1 MKQQLS
7 EAQFCC
13 YFIWLNVFVSFNSHF
28 PCAPPVT
35 DGYML
40 QQVGVPP
47 SHPPP
52 LLSTFSSKTPWEH
65 GTGTDLLP
73 RAQVLPSTQPHIHT
87 SRYHT
92 VCKTRWH
99 QCRLFFLLCWW
110 PIHSGGFGMG
120 SRSAT
125 TSPTGSVHSTPTHQT
140 KPNTL
145 DPFAD
150 IGNLGASLGG
160 ETLVMLLSS

>member
-13 YFIWLNVFVSFNSHF
+13 YFIWLNVFMSFNSHF

-92 VCKTRWH
+92 VKH
-99 QCRLFFLLCWW
+99 VG
-110 PIHSGGFGMG
+110 I
-120 SRSAT
+120 
-125 TSPTGSVHSTPTHQT
+125 SVVYFSCFADGRFIQEVLVWAVGQPLPVPLAQSTAPPPT
-140 KPNTL
+140 KPSQTL
-145 DPFAD
+145 WTH
-150 IGNLGASLGG
+150 SLILATWG
-160 ETLVMLLSS
+160 EALEVRRW

>member
-1 MKQQLS
+1 MSL
-7 EAQFCC
+7 
-13 YFIWLNVFVSFNSHF
+13 NSHF
-28 PCAPPVT
+28 PCALPVT
-35 DGYML
+35 DGYVL

-73 RAQVLPSTQPHIHT
+73 QAQVLPSTQPHIHT

-99 QCRLFFLLCWW
+99 QCRLFFPALLLADSFRRFWYGQSVSHYQSHW
-110 PIHSGGFGMG
+110 LSPQHPHPPNQAKHSGPIRWYWQPGG
-120 SRSAT
+120 
-125 TSPTGSVHSTPTHQT
+125 
-140 KPNTL
+140 KPWRW
-145 DPFAD
+145 DA
-150 IGNLGASLGG
+150 GNVPKF
-160 ETLVMLLSS
+160 LVFLLLPRMP